1 MRKIA
6 FITVCMSALLVTLF
20 SCNSGKL
27 KQAEEQNQELRDS
40 LYEEKAAQDSLL
52 SLLTEV
58 TDGMEQIKSM
68 EKIIN
73 NTNLGKET
81 PSRKEEIKNDMLLI
95 ARTLQ
100 ARRDRIEELEKKL
113 KKSGAYNGKMQKT
126 IDSLKAQIDAQA
138 AEIENLQGE
147 LKKAN
152 IQIEGLNV
160 KVQELNTAVD
170 SVTVMKEEAEQEAV
184 RMANEMNTCYYVYG
198 TNKELKEASVIQK
211 KFLGKTKVM
220 EGEYELSYF
229 TKADKRTLMEIP
241 LHTKKVKVWTKQ
253 AEESYEITE
262 DAEGYKTLKITDP
275 AKFWEVSNFLVI
287 QVN

>member
-6 FITVCMSALLVTLF
+6 FLTLCGCALLATLF

-27 KQAEEQNQELRDS
+27 KEAEAQNQELRDS
-40 LYEEKAAQDSLL
+40 LYEEKAAQDSLM

-58 TDGMEQIKSM
+58 TTGMSEIKEM

-73 NTNLGKET
+73 STNFNKET
-81 PSRKEEIKNDMLLI
+81 PSKKEEIKNDMILI
-95 ARTLQ
+95 AKTLE
-100 ARRDRIEELEKKL
+100 ARRNRIEELEKKL
-113 KKSGAYNGKMQKT
+113 RNSGAYSNKMQKN
-126 IDSLKAQIDAQA
+126 IDALKAQINEQA
-138 AEIENLQGE
+138 AEIMNLQDQ
-147 LKKAN
+147 LKQAN
-152 IQIEGLNV
+152 VQIEGLNV
-160 KVQELNTAVD
+160 KVEELNTAVD

-184 RMANEMNTCYYVYG
+184 RIANEMNTCYYVYG
-198 TNKELKEASVIQK
+198 TNKELKEANVIEK

-229 TKADKRTLMEIP
+229 TKADKRTLLEIP

-253 AEESYEITE
+253 AAESFELVE
-262 DAEGYKTLKITDP
+262 DEEGYKTLKITDP
-275 AKFWEVSNFLVI
+275 AKFWELSNFLVI